1 MHTHTHLT
9 RLIILVL
16 FIFAHSSLCSAQRS
30 AVGQNIITSNSI
42 QDIQEYEKDASRL
55 ALRYLSQQHHELG
68 IKIPEDIKES
78 IYNALLAVYK
88 SDNKYAMRVRDLGI
102 HTQSQPFYID
112 YLTVV
117 HADNTAWAVPLDKG
131 QPRTSDETI
140 NGFIEIYNLDINK
153 YDDENK
159 SFIVSAYPHVNM
171 NGLAKELSQIEG
183 VKSVVVPPLRTP
195 DHNIIAKRERSTW
208 ILIYEKKYLN
218 TNKKTQ
224 WSFSVDADGNIT
236 FLEEVE
242 INDF

>member
-9 RLIILVL
+9 RLISLVL
-16 FIFAHSSLCSAQRS
+16 FIIIHSSLCSAQYS
-30 AVGQNIITSNSI
+30 AIGQNIVTSNSI

-55 ALRYLSQQHHELG
+55 ALHYLSQQHNELG

-78 IYNALLAVYK
+78 IYDALLAVYK
-88 SDNKYAMRVRDLGI
+88 SDNEYAIRVRDLGI

-117 HADNTAWAVPLDKG
+117 HADNTAWAIPLDKG

-159 SFIVSAYPHVNM
+159 SFIVSAYPHINM

-183 VKSVVVPPLRTP
+183 VKSVVVPPLKTP
-195 DHNIIAKRERSTW
+195 GHNITAKLEGSTW
-208 ILIYEKKYLN
+208 ILTYEKEYLN
-218 TNKKTQ
+218 TNKTSKTK
-224 WSFSVDADGNIT
+224 WSFSVDEVGNVI
-236 FLEEVE
+236 FIEE
-242 INDF
+242 F